1 MLDYTNRNILIIGA
15 SSGIGEETAYTLA
28 EQGANLVLVARREDR
43 LKQVC
48 ENAKATQI
56 AYHVADISDIQAI
69 EGLIKQ
75 IVAEHGK
82 LDGLVYVA
90 GISQG
95 GIPLKSLSYDKQM
108 KIFQTNYFGFIECV
122 RQVTKRGNYNDHLRI
137 VGVSSVSSLRGE
149 KALVAYAASKAAMD
163 SAIRCMAKE
172 LASKGICINSVAPS
186 IVRTDMYTSF
196 LEVHGDQSEANM
208 KALER
213 QYLGLAEM
221 RDVANA
227 IVFLLSQEARFITG
241 ITMPVDGGFTTT

>member
-1 MLDYTNRNILIIGA
+1 MLDYSNKNILIIGA

-28 EQGANLVLVARREDR
+28 EQGANLILVARREDR
-43 LKQVC
+43 LRQVC
-48 ENAKATQI
+48 ENAKATKI
-56 AYHVADISDIQAI
+56 SYHPADISNIQGI
-69 EGLIKQ
+69 ESLIST

-95 GIPLKSLSYDKQM
+95 GIPLKSLSYEKQM
-108 KIFQTNYFGFIECV
+108 MIFRTNYFGFVECV
-122 RQVTKRGNYNDHLRI
+122 RQVSKRGNHNDHLRI

-172 LASKGICINSVAPS
+172 LAPKGICINSVAPS
-186 IVRTDMYTSF
+186 IVRTDMYIRF
-196 LEVHGDQSEANM
+196 LEVQGEQSEANL
-208 KALER
+208 KALDR

-227 IVFLLSQEARFITG
+227 IAFLLSQDARFITG